1 MVDDNNNLWA
11 STNSGISKLDTNT
24 MTFEIFNIID
34 GFQGNEFNGR
44 AYYKN
49 KSGELFFGGTNGLN
63 IFRPNDT
70 NRLKYVPNVIF
81 DEFKVDGKVYKD
93 INGQVFKYDENTINI
108 SVFISNYK
116 NVKNIQ
122 YM

>member
-1 MVDDNNNLWA
+1 MKFL
-11 STNSGISKLDTNT
+11 ILY
-24 MTFEIFNIID
+24 D

-93 INGQVFKYDENTINI
+93 INGQVFKYDDKY
-108 SVFISNYK
+108 YK
-116 NVKNIQ
+116 YKCFYIKL
-122 YM
+122 